1 MNKKKNLDN
10 YIKICLSIISGS
22 ILLVILMIGSVL
34 IFVIFFESSETTQM
48 ERRQEHVENHIKEA
62 QKLDEII
69 KVLEK
74 INKNLD
80 EREI

>member
-22 ILLVILMIGSVL
+22 ILLVILMIGSLL
-34 IFVIFFESSETTQM
+34 IFVIFFESSETTQV

-62 QKLDEII
+62 QKLEEII

-74 INKNLD
+74 INKTLD

>member
-1 MNKKKNLDN
+1 MNKKKNLDK

>member
-1 MNKKKNLDN
+1 
-10 YIKICLSIISGS
+10 
-22 ILLVILMIGSVL
+22 MIGSVL
-34 IFVIFFESSETTQM
+34 IFVIFFESSETTQV

-69 KVLEK
+69 KILEK

-80 EREI
+80 EREN

>member
-1 MNKKKNLDN
+1 MIKQYLDN
-10 YIKICLSIISGS
+10 YIKACVSIISVS
-22 ILLVILMIGSVL
+22 IILVIVMFASLFMYIN
-34 IFVIFFESSETTQM
+34 FFESNETSQI

-62 QKLDEII
+62 EKLDAII

-80 EREI
+80 EGKN

>member
-1 MNKKKNLDN
+1 MKKKLDT

-62 QKLDEII
+62 QKLEEII

-74 INKNLD
+74 INKTLD